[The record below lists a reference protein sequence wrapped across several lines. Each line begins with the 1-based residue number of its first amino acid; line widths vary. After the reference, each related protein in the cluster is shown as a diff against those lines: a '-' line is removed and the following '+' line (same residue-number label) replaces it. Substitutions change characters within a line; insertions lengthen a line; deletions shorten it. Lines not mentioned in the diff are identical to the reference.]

1 VEVRALEGADRDWV
15 ERLIRERWGD
25 EIVVGRGGI
34 WKPAELP
41 GFAAFEGNR
50 CVGLVTYELDGE
62 ACEIVTIDALD
73 EGKGIGTALL
83 EAIVSVARQARC
95 LRVQLLTTNN
105 NLRALAFY
113 QKRGFRLVDL
123 VPGAIDEERKRKPS
137 IPDVDSAGLPIRDEL
152 HLELPLE

>member
-1 VEVRALEGADRDWV
+1 VEIRALEGADRGWV

-25 EIVVGRGGI
+25 EIVVGRGKI

-41 GFAAFEGNR
+41 GFGAFEADR

-83 EAIVSVARQARC
+83 EAIVSVAREARC

-113 QKRGFRLVDL
+113 QKRGFRLVGL

-137 IPDVDSAGLPIRDEL
+137 IPEVDSAGLPIRDEL

>member
-1 VEVRALEGADRDWV
+1 VEIRALEGADRGWV

-25 EIVVGRGGI
+25 EIVVGRGKI

-41 GFAAFEGNR
+41 GVGAFEADR

-83 EAIVSVARQARC
+83 EAIVSVAREARC

-113 QKRGFRLVDL
+113 QKRGFRLVGL

-137 IPDVDSAGLPIRDEL
+137 IPEVDSAGLPIRDEL